1 MNDGVLQA
9 LLPGVA
15 GVVFGAGTR
24 YLAAHLRRG
33 AVLPVGSVE
42 IPTGLLAAA
51 AGLLVWPHPTVWLC
65 WWITAFGVVLAAI
78 DLRHHRIPDAISYPV
93 MVGTAGLC
101 LLLAPQL
108 TPGGSGTVLL
118 RALIAAV
125 VVGLLFALPAVFA
138 PGAMGWGDVKLAV
151 SLGATL
157 GAVSWDAVLSALLI
171 TFVSAGLMAILGLVS
186 RRLAARSA
194 IAFGPFLVAG
204 AFVAVLLAGAGEVAR

>member
-1 MNDGVLQA
+1 MNSMLLRVLVPALLGVL
-9 LLPGVA
+9 L
-15 GVVFGAGTR
+15 GAGTR
-24 YLAAHLRRG
+24 WLAAHLRRG
-33 AVLPVGSVE
+33 AVLPPGSVE
-42 IPTGLLAAA
+42 IPTGLLAAV
-51 AGLLVWPHPTVWLC
+51 AGLLVWPHPTVWFC

-108 TPGGSGTVLL
+108 APGHSGTVLL
-118 RALIAAV
+118 RAFIAAV
-125 VVGLLFALPAVFA
+125 VVGLIFALPAVFA

-157 GAVSWDAVLSALLI
+157 GAVSWDSVLSALLI
-171 TFVSAGLMAILGLVS
+171 TFVSAGLVAILGLAF

-194 IAFGPFLVAG
+194 IAFGPFLVTG